1 MDAVV
6 YGRFRLV
13 LEGQEVIL
21 DAGDIL
27 AVPRAIIHSAEVMG
41 DEPLVSLD
49 AVESLNMVQ
58 RVRLS

>member
-1 MDAVV
+1 MGTVV

-13 LEGQEVIL
+13 REGQEVIL

-27 AVPRAIIHSAEVMG
+27 AVPRGIIHSAEVMG
-41 DEPLVSLD
+41 NEPLVSLD

>member
-27 AVPRAIIHSAEVMG
+27 AVPRGIIHSAEVMG
-41 DEPLVSLD
+41 D
-49 AVESLNMVQ
+49 VESLNMVQ

>member
-27 AVPRAIIHSAEVMG
+27 AVPRGIIHSAEVMG